1 MRNVNCAL
9 LNEKGLCGKR
19 YNKLNSPELK
29 HVFENNHIILLT
41 ETWTNDYS
49 EIHVDGFE
57 EFVLNCTL
65 KCSNAKR
72 DSGGLIFVSDKMANG
87 VSLIK

>member
-1 MRNVNCAL
+1 MARTPRQA
-9 LNEKGLCGKR
+9 KQQHQ
-19 YNKLNSPELK
+19 

-41 ETWTNDYS
+41 ETWTNDHP

-57 EFVLNCTL
+57 ESVLNRTL

-72 DSGGLIFVSDKMANG
+72 DSGGLTIYVSDKMAHS
-87 VSLIK
+87 VSLIRKLVIAFFGLE